1 MAMIRAALSAAVLL
15 ACTQPTT
22 ATLDPDSPLAF
33 RIAEASRTAFNAAPV
48 ADQRAR
54 QGRSQASRDQARAIV
69 QNIAAE
75 RLGHAWVPTA
85 TRIAHV
91 ESRFNCGAQ
100 GPKLREGDR
109 AQGIMQVRPSS
120 AWALGYSGT
129 AAGLRDCYVGAVW
142 GVEHMRRCIQSGAH
156 DEASM
161 ARCHVAGWGSLQ
173 RRLRPSAERY
183 AARYRH
189 MVAQAPAVPDAAG
202 WLVRGT
208 TSTLIERGV

>member
-1 MAMIRAALSAAVLL
+1 MIRAASLSAALLL
-15 ACTQPTT
+15 ACTAPTT

-33 RIAEASRTAFNAAPV
+33 RIAEASRTAFGTAPV
-48 ADQRAR
+48 ADQKPR

-69 QNIAAE
+69 ANIAAE
-75 RLGHAWVPTA
+75 RLGHAWVPVA
-85 TRIAHV
+85 TKIAHV

-100 GPKLREGDR
+100 GPLLREGDR
-109 AQGIMQVRPSS
+109 AQGIGQVRLSS
-120 AWALGYSGT
+120 ARALGYAGT

-142 GVEHMRRCIQSGAH
+142 MVEHMRKCIAVGAQ

-161 ARCHVAGWGSLQ
+161 ARCHVAGHGSLN

-189 MVAQAPAVPDAAG
+189 MVAQAPAVPDASG